1 MGVVR
6 PVRLS
11 HVRDGVCD
19 AVQRRNRAEGACGRC
34 NYRNMERRADKGGAA
49 DTVCMDSSKAIAC
62 AIGALRELI
71 VADREREK
79 RGGVLI

>member
-1 MGVVR
+1 M
-6 PVRLS
+6 RLS

-19 AVQRRNRAEGACGRC
+19 AVQRRDRAEGTCGRC
-34 NYRNMERRADKGGAA
+34 DYRNMERRADKGGLP

-62 AIGALRELI
+62 AIGALRALI
-71 VADREREK
+71 AADREREK